1 MNAQELMQTF
11 LSSEHGA
18 QAVQALQAQGVS
30 PESAEQYLGH
40 ALQAGMDHTHE
51 HAQSG
56 GLLGEHPGRNF
67 FAAFTAGLLRG
78 DGVMGALEDGATGV
92 ITGRV
97 AEYLTSLAGIDG
109 GMASTIAA
117 AATPY
122 VTGFL
127 KQHLGL

>member
-1 MNAQELMQTF
+1 MLN
-11 LSSEHGA
+11 
-18 QAVQALQAQGVS
+18 
-30 PESAEQYLGH
+30 
-40 ALQAGMDHTHE
+40 QAGFSANIPVE
-51 HAQSG
+51 I
-56 GLLGEHPGRNF
+56 F

-127 KQHLGL
+127 KEHLGL